1 MDQIA
6 IDLEKTNEI
15 VFTTWLQLKHES
27 FDSEQVLQKLCPQGI
42 INIGLC
48 SGASYNQRKHFQY
61 ITEHQKFL
69 HLSTS
74 EKEEVMQKITRNK
87 FCQ

>member
-6 IDLEKTNEI
+6 IELGKTNEI

-48 SGASYNQRKHFQY
+48 SGASCNQWKHFQY
-61 ITEHQKFL
+61 ITEHQKCL
-69 HLSTS
+69 HLSTCTS
-74 EKEEVMQKITRNK
+74 EKEEVM
-87 FCQ
+87 